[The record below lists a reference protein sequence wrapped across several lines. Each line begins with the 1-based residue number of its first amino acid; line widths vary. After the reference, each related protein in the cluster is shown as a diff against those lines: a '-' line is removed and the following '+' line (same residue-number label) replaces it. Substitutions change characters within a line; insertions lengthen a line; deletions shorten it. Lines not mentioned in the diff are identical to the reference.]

1 MPDTAIATTDARPGN
16 ELVKFREQLE
26 QRAGELKM
34 VLPSHIS
41 PEKFQRTILTAAQ
54 QNPQLLTVDRRS
66 LVLACMKAAQDG
78 LLPDGREAAIIPFK
92 ENKKIDG
99 EWQTRWVAVYMPM
112 VYGLRKKI
120 LQSGEVVALEVGVV
134 YRKEVETNHFYY
146 EVGRAPPLGHR
157 PSLDLTLEDAGDEN
171 IVGAYSIATM
181 KDGTKSYE
189 FMRRFEIDKVRECSQ
204 TGATKDRFGKDRKP
218 SGPWVEW
225 FPEQAKKTAIR
236 RHSKTLP
243 QSGDVIIDVEG
254 RELEANISTTALLD
268 THAGGEFERDDERNG
283 LIEDQNDL
291 PAHDRETGELIE
303 DDANVTGDDTSTG
316 PVTEAA
322 KAEPEKKAAAGRGKA
337 KAEPDKGPEPE
348 KAKDKAAATV
358 AAKEPEPAKA
368 EGGAAPA
375 QDEQTGVTADPFEV
389 AADAYLDR
397 FSKAENIIDLDKAH
411 GEFVFESDGWPYEIV
426 QAIEAGHKRHT
437 RRLTPAS
444 AQQLETAK

>member
-99 EWQTRWVAVYMPM
+99 EWLTRWVAVYMPM

-146 EVGRAPPLGHR
+146 EVGRSPPLGHR

-268 THAGGEFERDDERNG
+268 THAGGDFERDDERNG
-283 LIEDQNDL
+283 LIEDQSDL

-303 DDANVTGDDTSTG
+303 DDANVTGGDTSAER
-316 PVTEAA
+316 VTETA

-337 KAEPDKGPEPE
+337 KPEPKVDAAKTAEPETAEEPTPGEEAGLDQVATDEHPAKGIADAIIAEINDPATNAVMDVATILNKHALDMAAMPDDLAVSIEIAADKRRTQIRADLA
-348 KAKDKAAATV
+348 KAREA
-358 AAKEPEPAKA
+358 EPA
-368 EGGAAPA
+368 E
-375 QDEQTGVTADPFEV
+375 
-389 AADAYLDR
+389 
-397 FSKAENIIDLDKAH
+397 
-411 GEFVFESDGWPYEIV
+411 
-426 QAIEAGHKRHT
+426 
-437 RRLTPAS
+437 
-444 AQQLETAK
+444 